1 MSMVGPSIATIN
13 VHDYQT
19 GWGQTED
26 GFTSDVLQET
36 MVGLQHWMTYSFR
49 WTLAAPTAHKPP
61 TPLLMTRSCAPKD
74 LPLGCAR

>member
-19 GWGQTED
+19 GWGQTGD

-36 MVGLQHWMTYSFR
+36 MVGLQHWMTYS
-49 WTLAAPTAHKPP
+49 
-61 TPLLMTRSCAPKD
+61 
-74 LPLGCAR
+74 LGGH